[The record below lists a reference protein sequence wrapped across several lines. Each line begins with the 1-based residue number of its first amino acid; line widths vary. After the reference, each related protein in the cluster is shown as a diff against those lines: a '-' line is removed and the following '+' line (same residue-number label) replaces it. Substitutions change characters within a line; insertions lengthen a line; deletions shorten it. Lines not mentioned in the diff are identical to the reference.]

1 MSHNPATMETPKQE
15 RHLPPEAFELVRA
28 HSSSSSLSIATDE
41 ENKKPPSPPL
51 VSKESHR
58 LMMVTMQTTAED
70 NPTNGHPKV
79 TAEDIKSE
87 RTSRIS
93 YENSSRAGVKKL
105 LSKCGGCK
113 MIDADPAFASLF
125 VNPERACEYAHYEP
139 FLKAKA
145 DWVVLKRSNPGYAKT
160 NADIRHELYV
170 LFTFLKH
177 GYKGQ
182 NSRVPIPTC
191 VEAKIKNA
199 YPPKNGHYTFFNLER
214 EMKKSKA
221 IAAEKR
227 AFKQKLADIKT
238 AAQQK
243 KAMLKAT
250 AEQMAMEARDA
261 IPSKED
267 GEHQK
272 SPSFD
277 LKAAAKEAFHDMKDA
292 YDYNGGSDDSS
303 CDFFDDY

>member
-1 MSHNPATMETPKQE
+1 MDRLTTDFIEDCNIIVPLNFKLANPAQRLLPQVGSVGFAGYGKHASVSSVALTWQMRKEISPALNEYWVNKQTPMI
-15 RHLPPEAFELVRA
+15 VV
-28 HSSSSSLSIATDE
+28 
-41 ENKKPPSPPL
+41 ENINRFID
-51 VSKESHR
+51 R
-58 LMMVTMQTTAED
+58 LG
-70 NPTNGHPKV
+70 NG
-79 TAEDIKSE
+79 TFLQ
-87 RTSRIS
+87 
-93 YENSSRAGVKKL
+93 KKL

-125 VNPERACEYAHYEP
+125 GNPERACEYAHYEP

-261 IPSKED
+261 MPSKED